1 MLQVLYISHCAI
13 PENEMEVEIR
23 GILSKS
29 VENNRRDNITGLF
42 LLVEN
47 RFLQLL
53 EGDDSVVLACL
64 ERIRKDPRHSDFKV
78 MVQKATQARLFP
90 EWSMHFFRLSDQEA
104 LQKLGVHQLSDLG
117 ISSWQEGFQNNLSI
131 LLMESF
137 ARLGVKKD
145 PELD

>member
-1 MLQVLYISHCAI
+1 MLQVLYISHCSI
-13 PENEMEVEIR
+13 PEKEMEGEIQN
-23 GILSKS
+23 ILSIS
-29 VENNRRDNITGLF
+29 VKNNDRDNITGLF

-53 EGDDSVVLACL
+53 EGEDSLVLACV

-78 MVQKATQARLFP
+78 MVEKGIQERLFP
-90 EWSMHFFRLSDQEA
+90 EWSMHFFRLTDKEA
-104 LQKLGVHQLSDLG
+104 LQKLGVNQLADLG

-137 ARLGVKKD
+137 ARLGVKKN